1 MHARAANPAQHDMD
15 LQEQPPSTP
24 SRLARPWHQQPGA
37 LARFI
42 ADLVADETTRLRP
55 GAAALPAG
63 PWPLPT
69 SMGEDGLGLDSLERM
84 SVAAA
89 LSEAL
94 HLHDSGAD
102 DLLTTHTTFGDWL
115 QITER
120 ALAHSDAR
128 LTFRT
133 SGSSGQPKPCTH
145 TLADL
150 QQETR
155 FLASLFTGAGH
166 EPLHRVLAAVPA
178 HHIYGF
184 LFTVLLPAELGHLP
198 VQDVRGV
205 TVNHLPRRMA
215 AGDLLVSHP
224 MHWALLARHASAL
237 PAGVVGTT
245 STAPC
250 PDDTAQALS
259 NIGLQRLV
267 QVYGSSETAGIAWRD
282 APTAAY
288 ELMAHWTR
296 PDGEA
301 HELLRLSDHTVPRTF
316 ALQDALEWHSQRH
329 FSVAGRL
336 DQAVQVG
343 GINVFPFRVRDVL
356 LQHPEVAEAAVRL
369 MAVHD
374 SARLK
379 AFVVPKPDA
388 DIADL
393 TQRLDTW
400 LAPRLSAAERPRA
413 FALGAELPRNA
424 KGKLADWV

>member
-1 MHARAANPAQHDMD
+1 MDLLEHPPAAATRAAQ
-15 LQEQPPSTP
+15 
-24 SRLARPWHQQPGA
+24 PWHLQPGA
-37 LARFI
+37 LARFV
-42 ADLVADETTRLRP
+42 ADLVVDETAHLRP

-63 PWPLPT
+63 PWPLQTPL
-69 SMGEDGLGLDSLERM
+69 GEDGLGLDSLERM

-94 HLHDSGAD
+94 HLHESGAE

-115 QITER
+115 QITAQ
-120 ALAHSDAR
+120 ALAQFDAR

-145 TLADL
+145 SLADL
-150 QQETR
+150 QQEIR
-155 FLASLFTGAGH
+155 FLAGLFTGAQR

-198 VQDVRGV
+198 VQDVRRV
-205 TVNHLPRRMA
+205 TVNHLPRRLA

-224 MHWALLARHASAL
+224 MHWALLVRHAGAL

-250 PDDTAQALS
+250 PDATAQALAAL
-259 NIGLQRLV
+259 GLQRLV

-282 APTAAY
+282 APATAY

-296 PDGEA
+296 PDGQA
-301 HELLRLSDHTVPRTF
+301 HELLRLSSHAAPRRF
-316 ALQDALEWHSQRH
+316 ALQDALDWHGPRR

-343 GINVFPFRVRDVL
+343 GTNVFPSRVRDVL
-356 LQHPEVAEAAVRL
+356 LQHPDLAEAAVRP
-369 MAVHD
+369 MTVND
-374 SARLK
+374 STRLK
-379 AFVVPKPDA
+379 AFVVPRPGA
-388 DIADL
+388 DTADL
-393 TQRLDTW
+393 IQRLDTW

-413 FALGAELPRNA
+413 FAMGTELPRNA
-424 KGKLADWV
+424 QGKLVDWG